1 MNMTKSSL
9 LTAVASGLLIAGTAS
24 AGTITI
30 TVIPSL
36 SPNALLS
43 DFSTANPSFATW
55 VTNADNAL
63 QAGPPPATTAGTAG
77 TPGYYQATT
86 GSVGTGAITTT
97 GDFNS
102 WLGSVNAATG
112 AYANETGNALRFGVI
127 ITDVG
132 GTFTLNDLR
141 FSISDTVGDF
151 TFGPV
156 NGYDFGTQS
165 GLLGFNGNTAVTDD
179 AAPLTALY
187 YSGSGTSLEAD
198 CTFGVDC
205 NPAAEQLYID
215 DVLAN
220 NALTPFQ
227 TDVLTGTYTINNT
240 DDRVVAS
247 GSSTFTIVSP
257 EPSTW
262 FLIASVIPAVAA
274 LRRRR
279 RNN

>member
-1 MNMTKSSL
+1 MNRTKSFL
-9 LTAVASGLLIAGTAS
+9 LTVAASATLIAGTAS

-30 TVIPSL
+30 TVIPAL
-36 SPNALLS
+36 SPNAL
-43 DFSTANPSFATW
+43 DAMGNPSTSYANW

-63 QAGPPPATTAGTAG
+63 QAGPPPSATAGNPTD
-77 TPGYYQATT
+77 PSYYAATT

-141 FSISDTVGDF
+141 FSISDPVGDF

-156 NGYDFGTQS
+156 GGYDFGTQA
-165 GLLGFNGNTAVTDD
+165 GLLGFNGTTAVTDD
-179 AAPLTALY
+179 NAALTSLF

-198 CTFGVDC
+198 CIPMVDC
-205 NPAAEQLYID
+205 NAAAEQLYIN

-220 NALTPFQ
+220 NSLTPFQ
-227 TDVLTGTYTINNT
+227 SDVLTGTYTINNA
-240 DDRVVAS
+240 DDVPVAS
-247 GSSTFTIVSP
+247 GSATFTIVSP

-262 FLIASVIPAVAA
+262 FLIVSAIPAVAT

-279 RNN
+279 KNT